1 MSEYLL
7 KSLIATALVAAGLS
21 AFLSMMALMG
31 RAERKGDPGK
41 LRKAH
46 RVSGWLFVLV
56 LVPLVLMG
64 LDFLSEMGDALTLRG
79 VIHVVLAFS
88 FLAVLLLKLS
98 IVRFYKQFLK
108 FAPPL
113 GMTVF
118 VLALV
123 LFLMTAGFTFLRSAA
138 PRPPDEEEVPV
149 ASGTVPARPG
159 EGRAIFR
166 ENCVSCHSIDGSEG
180 GIGPDLKGLF
190 RREALPASGK
200 PPLPANIVQQLRHP
214 LGTMPAFPQL
224 SDRELADLLAYFIN
238 L

>member
-7 KSLIATALVAAGLS
+7 KSLIATALVAVGS
-21 AFLSMMALMG
+21 VAFLSMMALMG
-31 RAERKGDPGK
+31 RAERKGDPGQ
-41 LRKAH
+41 LRKVH

-56 LVPLVLMG
+56 LVPLVFMG

-98 IVRFYKQFLK
+98 IVRLYKQFLR

-118 VLALV
+118 LLAVV
-123 LFLMTAGFTFLRSAA
+123 LFLITAGFTFLRNATPGPEDEGEFSVASAA
-138 PRPPDEEEVPV
+138 
-149 ASGTVPARPG
+149 VPARPD

-166 ENCVSCHSIDGSEG
+166 ENCASCHSIEGEEG
-180 GIGPDLKGLF
+180 GIGPDLKGLL
-190 RREALPASGK
+190 RREGLPASGK
-200 PPLPANIVQQLRHP
+200 PPLPANIIQQIRRP
-214 LGTMPAFPQL
+214 LGKMPAFPGL
-224 SDRELADLLAYFIN
+224 SDREIADLLAYFIN